1 VLTGNGLTGTGNS
14 DDNVLYANGSNDIL
28 AGGAGNDSYYV
39 SNSATQV
46 IEKPGEGTWDII
58 YSSVDYTLPA
68 NVESLVMQGDGLHGT
83 GNAADNT
90 FYILGSNDVLVGGA
104 GNDTAV
110 FSGDSSAY
118 VIYSFNGVDAILS
131 HGATGADRL
140 QGIEHIQFDDKTVS
154 ASSAPVFDAYEYIA
168 SYGDLIQAF
177 GANAQAGFDHFVD
190 YGFPEGRSTNLFNA
204 LEYIASNPDLIAAFG
219 ANAEAGAQHYDQFG
233 FNEHRSTNSFD
244 AIEYIASNSDLIAAF
259 GNNPQAGVQ
268 HYDQYGFN
276 EHRSTNS
283 FDAIEYIASNAD
295 LITAIGNNPDA
306 GAAHYVQ
313 YGVHEG
319 RSLNSFN
326 FEQYLAN
333 YADLQAAFG
342 DDPDV
347 AAAHY
352 VQYGVHEGRT
362 DHALPG
368 GNLGVF
374 NGNSGNNTMVVGNG
388 DTMTGG
394 AGNDAFVF
402 KTALTSAAT
411 ITDFTHGSDVL
422 DIQASGFGH
431 GLTAGATVPLVTAD
445 DISLVSLS
453 GPKSYFIFDN
463 AGPNIG
469 TLYFDATGG
478 SGADATAIAHLN
490 NVTSLTGS
498 DFHLV

>member
-1 VLTGNGLTGTGNS
+1 V
-14 DDNVLYANGSNDIL
+14 
-28 AGGAGNDSYYV
+28 
-39 SNSATQV
+39 
-46 IEKPGEGTWDII
+46 
-58 YSSVDYTLPA
+58 
-68 NVESLVMQGDGLHGT
+68 
-83 GNAADNT
+83 
-90 FYILGSNDVLVGGA
+90 
-104 GNDTAV
+104 
-110 FSGDSSAY
+110 
-118 VIYSFNGVDAILS
+118 
-131 HGATGADRL
+131 
-140 QGIEHIQFDDKTVS
+140 
-154 ASSAPVFDAYEYIA
+154 
-168 SYGDLIQAF
+168 
-177 GANAQAGFDHFVD
+177 
-190 YGFPEGRSTNLFNA
+190 
-204 LEYIASNPDLIAAFG
+204 
-219 ANAEAGAQHYDQFG
+219 QHYDQFG

-244 AIEYIASNSDLIAAF
+244 AIEYIASNPDLIAAF
-259 GNNPQAGVQ
+259 GNNPDAGVADYVQ
-268 HYDQYGFN
+268 SGFN

-283 FDAIEYIASNAD
+283 FDAIEYIASNPD
-295 LITAIGNNPDA
+295 LIAAFGNNPDAGAAHYVQYGVHEGRSLHSFDAIEYIASNPDLIAAFGNNPDA

-374 NGNSGNNTMVVGNG
+374 NGNNDNNTMVVGNG

-422 DIQASGFGH
+422 DIQLSGFG
-431 GLTAGATVPLVTAD
+431 LTSVSLVVAD

-478 SGADATAIAHLN
+478 NGADATAIAHLN